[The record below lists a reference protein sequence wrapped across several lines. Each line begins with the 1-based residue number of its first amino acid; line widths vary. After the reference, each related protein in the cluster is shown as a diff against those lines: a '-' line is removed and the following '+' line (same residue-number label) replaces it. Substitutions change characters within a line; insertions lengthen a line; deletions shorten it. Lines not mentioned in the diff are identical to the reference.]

1 MSPVPR
7 TVPDR
12 PPASFLKRYGIAL
25 AALFVLL
32 ALGAYVVLAPYLT
45 LLKLKN
51 GVEERDADK
60 VSECIDYPA
69 LRQNLKE
76 QVERAIRARVGA
88 DNPLAALAAGVALTV
103 ADGLVDRLVSPE
115 GLAELMAGQK
125 PALVSTT
132 PEPSAAP
139 GRALLDGAS
148 YGYASFGKFVIDV
161 PTRGESIR
169 FVLTRSGIGWKL
181 SRIDIPTAR

>member
-1 MSPVPR
+1 MSPVAR

-12 PPASFLKRYGIAL
+12 PPQSFLRRFGVAIG
-25 AALFVLL
+25 AAVALL
-32 ALGAYVVLAPYLT
+32 ALGTYVALGPYLT
-45 LLKLKN
+45 LLELKN
-51 GVEERDADK
+51 GVAERDAEK

-69 LRQNLKE
+69 LRQSLKE
-76 QVERAIRARVGA
+76 QVERAIRVRIGT
-88 DNPLAALAAGVALTV
+88 DNPLAALATGVAVTV

-125 PALVSTT
+125 PALVSAT
-132 PEPSAAP
+132 PAPSAAT

-148 YGYASFGKFVIDV
+148 YGYASFDKFVVDV
-161 PTRGESIR
+161 PTQGGDIR

-181 SRIDIPTAR
+181 SRIDIPTGR

>member
-1 MSPVPR
+1 MSPVAR

-12 PPASFLKRYGIAL
+12 PPRSFPKRYGIAL
-25 AALFVLL
+25 GAVFALL
-32 ALGAYVVLAPYLT
+32 ALGAYVVLGPYLT

-51 GVEERDADK
+51 GVQERDAEK
-60 VSECIDYPA
+60 VSECVDYPA

-125 PALVSTT
+125 PALISTT
-132 PEPSAAP
+132 REPSAAP

-161 PTRGESIR
+161 PTQGENIR
-169 FVLTRSGIGWKL
+169 FVLTRSGMGWKL
-181 SRIDIPTAR
+181 SRIDIPTGR